1 LDSTIVVI
9 AAIAAGSWIPSIVAF
24 VSSKNSA
31 NQNLSSLVQK
41 YNNLGDQIRIKKAVL
56 DQSDD
61 TTKPKVS

>member
-1 LDSTIVVI
+1 MDSTIVVI